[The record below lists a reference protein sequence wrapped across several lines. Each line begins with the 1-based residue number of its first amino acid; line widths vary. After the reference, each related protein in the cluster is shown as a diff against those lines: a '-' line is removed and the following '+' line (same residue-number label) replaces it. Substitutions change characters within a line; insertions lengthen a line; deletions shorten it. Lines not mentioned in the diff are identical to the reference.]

1 MNIYYYVMA
10 GMVGTFLLFVS
21 MVLFYL
27 KYRKN
32 LLQQQYQMK
41 EAEVHHQ
48 KTLLHAVITTQE
60 QERKRIGMDLHDE
73 VGSVLASLRLMV
85 ESFTDN
91 DVHALPI
98 AEFNVKCKSVID
110 KVITN
115 VREISH
121 DLSPALK
128 GVYGFHDAIQDF
140 CDGINSSGKIHIE
153 VNFTYNIAKVKLNE
167 SVSLAFYRVISELIN
182 NTLKHA
188 NATRVDIIFSLK
200 NGLYAI
206 DYKDNGTG
214 FVKTQKSSSSGM
226 GMQNIESRLSMVNA
240 KFKINTKEEF
250 HMHITLPLE

>member
-1 MNIYYYVMA
+1 MNIYYYVMV

-48 KTLLHAVITTQE
+48 KALLHAVIVTQE

-91 DVHALPI
+91 DIHALPV

-110 KVITN
+110 KIIGN

-121 DLSPALK
+121 NLSPSLK
-128 GVYGFHDAIQDF
+128 GIHGFHDAIQDF
-140 CDGINSSGKIHIE
+140 CDSINSSGRINIE
-153 VNFTYNIAKVKLNE
+153 VNFVYNIDRVKLDEN
-167 SVSLAFYRVISELIN
+167 VSLAFYRVIAELIN
-182 NTLKHA
+182 NTIKHA
-188 NATRVDIIFSLK
+188 KATKIDLVLSLK
-200 NGLYAI
+200 NGVYII
-206 DYKDNGTG
+206 DYKDNGSG
-214 FVKTQKSSSSGM
+214 FIKTSKSSSQGM
-226 GMQNIESRLSMVNA
+226 GMQNIESRLNMVNA
-240 KFKINTKEEF
+240 KFKINNKEGF